1 VYNDATLTSTADNT
15 GCEVNAA
22 LSGSMLTLLFSDGV
36 GLAGSFG
43 ISACFLALAGMLH
56 LKIAR
61 EPHTL
66 AQLSHT
72 QAALKS
78 FVPGFTFGSEFV
90 LVIGLWSEARGLAIT
105 ILLFRLLHAVCAIA
119 LIAAIYAPIHIAER
133 LDGVIVGASKLRDDL
148 DRKFSRANTH
158 LVVAMLLLIGCDVMM
173 VPLMPW
179 KQSRFNEASGGF
191 PSMGVLQCCSGVK
204 TLQSLVSAAC
214 QIAFLAGSST
224 LDDPS
229 TGAQAKVIFGLSI
242 TGSVVSVVLG
252 VAVVLLQRDLLK
264 DQDVQ
269 NHHDHDHEQ
278 RQQGWP
284 DQQEQQDQQH
294 QQQEDS
300 RSGRAGDDQV
310 RGGGDHD
317 DDVAAA
323 IEAAETGDDID
334 MADLYGASSSCAA
347 TGDDG
352 EGAGTD
358 GLVDVEMT
366 MEMMDNPLHAAAA
379 VQSL

>member
-1 VYNDATLTSTADNT
+1 MLCPIGKHNLETASESVDSCVLCEAGKYANQNGTTDCTLCAKGSFQSAPGQTGCKVCTEEYGDDTLTSTADRT

-22 LSGSMLTLLFSDGV
+22 FSGSMLTMLFSDGV

-43 ISACFLALAGMLH
+43 ISAGFLALAGMLH
-56 LKIAR
+56 LKIAQ

-90 LVIGLWSEARGLAIT
+90 LVIGLWSEARGLAVT

-119 LIAAIYAPIHIAER
+119 LIAAIYAPFRIAER
-133 LDGVIVGASKLRDDL
+133 LDGVIEGASKLRDDL

-158 LVVAMLLLIGCDVMM
+158 LVVAMLLLIVCDVMM

-179 KQSRFNEASGGF
+179 KQSRFNEASRGF

-229 TGAQAKVIFGLSI
+229 TGGQAKVIFGLSI
-242 TGSVVSVVLG
+242 TGSVVSVI
-252 VAVVLLQRDLLK
+252 
-264 DQDVQ
+264 
-269 NHHDHDHEQ
+269 
-278 RQQGWP
+278 
-284 DQQEQQDQQH
+284 
-294 QQQEDS
+294 
-300 RSGRAGDDQV
+300 GRAHV
-310 RGGGDHD
+310 
-317 DDVAAA
+317 
-323 IEAAETGDDID
+323 
-334 MADLYGASSSCAA
+334 
-347 TGDDG
+347 
-352 EGAGTD
+352 
-358 GLVDVEMT
+358 
-366 MEMMDNPLHAAAA
+366 
-379 VQSL
+379 